1 MRRMIRLY
9 WSLPTV
15 HRANGTAVALAL
27 VTLIGLRLEFD
38 PSIAGADYR
47 QIVVKKSQ
55 PLKMSFAKATPEVKN
70 DITPEISPDTSA
82 DVSAEVAMA
91 TATTADSIVRSSIEN
106 PVPVTAE
113 TPAAANLRRKVS
125 MLREGLAFLQQTPD
139 YTAQF
144 TKQELVAG
152 ELTEEQSIY
161 VKIRHQPFSIYLKW
175 LTGDAGR
182 EVLYVAGENA
192 DKMIVHAGGWKARLP
207 AISIEPES
215 SLAMAESRYPV
226 TKAGMLELT
235 KLMLHYHTLDLQAAN
250 FATCDVLEGESF
262 GDRPCTAFQ
271 VEYRSKEVSPDYRK
285 TITIID
291 NEWKVPVCIRNFSWP
306 SNSAADAETVDEET
320 LLEAYSYTEISFGQ
334 QLAEADFD
342 SKNEEYRFRRQ

>member
-1 MRRMIRLY
+1 MRRLFRLY
-9 WSLPTV
+9 CSLPTV
-15 HRANGTAVALAL
+15 HRANGVAVAVAL

-47 QIVVKKSQ
+47 QMLVKKSQ
-55 PLKMSFAKATPEVKN
+55 PLKMSFGKDQTLVAGGESSPEVA
-70 DITPEISPDTSA
+70 IAS
-82 DVSAEVAMA
+82 
-91 TATTADSIVRSSIEN
+91 ATTAETLPAISADLVNSSVAA
-106 PVPVTAE
+106 PAATE
-113 TPAAANLRRKVS
+113 TPDSPQIANLRRKVD
-125 MLREGLAFLQQTPD
+125 MLREGLTFLQQTPD

-152 ELTEEQSIY
+152 ELTEEQAMF

-182 EVLYVAGENA
+182 EVLYVAGENS

-215 SLAMAESRYPV
+215 SLAMAESRHPV
-226 TKAGMLELT
+226 TRAGLMELT
-235 KLMLHYHTLDLQAAN
+235 KLMLEYHNGDLKN
-250 FATCDVLEGESF
+250 HGNIATCQLLENETF

-271 VEYRSKEVSPDYRK
+271 VEYSSKAVSPEYRK

-306 SNSAADAETVDEET
+306 SSNAGGSET
-320 LLEAYSYTEISFGQ
+320 LDDDTLIEAYSYTEIEFRQ
-334 QLAEADFD
+334 QLATADFD
-342 SKNEEYRFRRQ
+342 SSNEEYRFRRQ